1 MGNETNKSY
10 EYRVKKGY
18 GEYFQGRGLDIGCGN
33 APLSSRIFN
42 GITELV
48 EYDNEEG
55 TSLINDGN
63 TCSNLE
69 DNSFDFVYSSHC
81 LEHMDD
87 PYSSF
92 RHWIRVCKPG
102 GTLFVSVPHEVLYE
116 KCMWPSKF
124 APHYSSWTLEWES
137 DLPKS
142 VNVLKFIEYFEGEGL
157 IEKIFAETVLENF
170 SFRNFYQDQTL
181 GLAICQIDFAVR
193 KK

>member
-10 EYRVKKGY
+10 EYRIKKGY
-18 GEYFQGRGLDIGCGN
+18 SKFFQGRGLDIGCGK
-33 APLSSRIFN
+33 APLSSSVFH
-42 GITELV
+42 GITDLM

-63 TCSNLE
+63 TCSNL
-69 DNSFDFVYSSHC
+69 DDDSFDFVYSSHC

-87 PYSSF
+87 PYSAF
-92 RHWIRVCKPG
+92 GHWIRVCKPG
-102 GTLFVSVPHEVLYE
+102 GYVFTSVPHEILYE

-142 VNVLKFIEYFEGEGL
+142 VNVNNFIKKFEDDGL
-157 IEKIFAETVLENF
+157 IEKVLAETELENF

-181 GLAICQIDFAVR
+181 GMAVCQIDFVVR

>member
-1 MGNETNKSY
+1 MGSETNKSY

-18 GEYFQGRGLDIGCGN
+18 GDFFQGRGVDIGCGK
-33 APLSSRIFN
+33 ASLSQVIFN

-55 TSLINDGN
+55 QSENDGN

-69 DNSFDFVYSSHC
+69 DSSFDFVYSSHC

-87 PYSSF
+87 PYSSY
-92 RHWIRVCKPG
+92 RNWIRICKPG
-102 GTLFVSVPHEVLYE
+102 GVIFTSVPHELLYE
-116 KCMWPSKF
+116 KCVWPSQF

-142 VNVLKFIEYFEGEGL
+142 VNVLKFIEKFEQEGL
-157 IEKIFAETVLENF
+157 IEKITAETVLENF
-170 SFRNFYQDQTL
+170 SFRNFHQDQTL